1 MEPSQQSS
9 VAVPIAIVFGFSL
22 IALAI
27 YFSGIGST
35 TEIKPVAQ
43 NTNSTATSGK
53 IKPVDNTDYIR
64 GNPNAPIL
72 IVEYSDYDCP
82 FCKNFHDTM
91 KQIMDEFGVTG
102 RVAWV
107 YRQFP
112 IKELHPNSHSISE
125 AALCAGE
132 LAGND
137 GFWKFSDLIFKERGD
152 TELTNISRLPEYA
165 SAVGISKDS
174 FLKCTESNKHQKTID
189 ESFDE
194 GMKLGIAG
202 TPQSYVIIGNQQ
214 ATIEGA
220 QPYPIVKQIISDLIK
235 QLEGI
240 DKASTGTSTSNQIP
254 TNLTQ

>member
-9 VAVPIAIVFGFSL
+9 VTVPIAIVFGFSL
-22 IALAI
+22 IALAV
-27 YFSGIGST
+27 YYSGIGST

-43 NTNSTATSGK
+43 NTSNSAESGK
-53 IKPVDNTDYIR
+53 IKPVDSTDYIR

-82 FCKNFHDTM
+82 FCKNFHETM
-91 KQIMDEFGVTG
+91 NQVMNEFGVTG

-107 YRQFP
+107 YRQLP
-112 IKELHPNSHSISE
+112 IKELHPNSQRISE
-125 AALCAGE
+125 AALCVGE

-137 GFWKFSDLIFKERGD
+137 GFWKFSDSVFRERGD

-165 SAVGISKDS
+165 SNAGVDKDA
-174 FLKCTESNKHQKTID
+174 FTKCIDSDKHQKTID
-189 ESFDE
+189 DTVNE
-194 GMKLGIAG
+194 GTELGIAG
-202 TPQSYVIIGNQQ
+202 TPQSYVIVGKQQ

-220 QPYPIVKQIISDLIK
+220 QPYPIIKQIVSDLIG

-240 DKASTGTSTSNQIP
+240 ETTPTGTTTTT
-254 TNLTQ
+254 TN

>member
-9 VAVPIAIVFGFSL
+9 ITVPIAIVFGFSL
-22 IALAI
+22 IALAV

-35 TEIKPVAQ
+35 TEIKPPVQ
-43 NTNSTATSGK
+43 NTADIAKNGK
-53 IKPVDNTDYIR
+53 IKPVDSTDYIR

-72 IVEYSDYDCP
+72 VVEYSDYDCP
-82 FCKNFHDTM
+82 FCKNFHETM
-91 KQIMDEFGVTG
+91 NQIMNEFGVTG

-112 IKELHPNSHSISE
+112 IKELHPNSPRISE
-125 AALCAGE
+125 AALCVGE

-137 GFWKFSDLIFKERGD
+137 GFWKFSDSVFKERGD

-165 SAVGISKDS
+165 LAAGVDKDAYT
-174 FLKCTESNKHQKTID
+174 KCVENGKQQKTV
-189 ESFDE
+189 EANLNE
-194 GMKLGIAG
+194 GKELGIAG
-202 TPQSYVIIGNQQ
+202 TPQSYVIVGNQQ

-220 QPYPIVKQIISDLIK
+220 QPYPIVKQIISDLIG

-240 DKASTGTSTSNQIP
+240 EKTPTGTSTQGT
-254 TNLTQ
+254 TN